1 MNPPAQEEFRNAKVL
16 ITGAT
21 GYTGRLLT
29 KKLAAA
35 GARISAIARPSST
48 IGDLSELDI
57 TWFRGDIAD
66 PELISQAAAGVEYIF
81 HLATAFRA
89 GEATEE
95 DCRRVH
101 LQPTQLM
108 AKAVQGRPEF
118 KRFVCTST
126 VGVHGH
132 IPGEKPADEQYRFSP
147 SDCYQSTKLE
157 LEQWLF
163 ASSGFPYTIIRPGAI
178 LGPGEERM
186 VKMFK
191 MINKGVILML
201 GKGKGLF
208 QLIHV
213 DDLTDVML
221 LAAVSEQTRNEAL
234 IVANTEPLSIIEM
247 GKIIAKAL
255 NRKARVVR
263 LPIQPFYLAADL
275 CEAICVPL
283 GLRPPLYRRRVS
295 FYAKDRQ
302 FCTAKLHRL
311 LNYRFRHN
319 NESTL
324 TEAAQWYLEH
334 GWLKK

>member
-1 MNPPAQEEFRNAKVL
+1 MVHEQFREANVL

-21 GYTGRLLT
+21 GFTGRILT
-29 KKLAAA
+29 QKLAAA
-35 GARISAIARPSST
+35 GARIRAIVRPSSK
-48 IGDLSELDI
+48 IGELDSLGI

-66 PELISQAAAGVEYIF
+66 PELIGQATEDVEYIF

-95 DCRRVH
+95 DCRRIH
-101 LQPTQLM
+101 LYPTQLM

-132 IPGEKPADEQYRFSP
+132 IPGEKPADEEYRFSP
-147 SDCYQSTKLE
+147 SDCYQQTKLE
-157 LEQWLF
+157 TEQWLT
-163 ASSGFPYTIIRPGAI
+163 ASNLPYTIIRPGAI
-178 LGPGEERM
+178 IGPGEERM
-186 VKMFK
+186 LKMFK
-191 MINKGVILML
+191 MINKGFILML
-201 GKGKGLF
+201 GQGKGLF

-213 DDLTDVML
+213 DDLTEVML
-221 LAAVSEQTRNEAL
+221 LATVSPQTQNEAL

-255 NRKARVVR
+255 NRKVRVIR

-275 CEAICVPL
+275 CEAVCVPL
-283 GLRPPLYRRRVS
+283 GFRPPLYRRRVS
-295 FYAKDRQ
+295 FYTKDRQ

-311 LNYRFRHN
+311 LNYRFRHS

-334 GWLKK
+334 GWLKR